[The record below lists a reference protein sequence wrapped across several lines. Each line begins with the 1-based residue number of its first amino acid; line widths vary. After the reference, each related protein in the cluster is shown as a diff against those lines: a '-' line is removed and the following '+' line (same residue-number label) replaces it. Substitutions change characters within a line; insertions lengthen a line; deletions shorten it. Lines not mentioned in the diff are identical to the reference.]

1 MKVLSFIIV
10 LISHLMIVELAAA
23 AAERYIH
30 KLSNFFFKIC
40 MTVDSHFAFLE

>member
-10 LISHLMIVELAAA
+10 FISHLMIVESAA

-30 KLSNFFFKIC
+30 KLSIFFKIY
-40 MTVDSHFAFLE
+40 MTVDSHFA